1 MIQERIVNQMIT
13 KRELRNITNKLE
25 YTVKK
30 LKELSTYIE
39 VPYEK
44 SLKLRAQQQELYY
57 KWKFYNGLQNYLNK
71 EKNK

>member
-13 KRELRNITNKLE
+13 KREIRDIINKLE
-25 YTVKK
+25 YASKK

-71 EKNK
+71 EKK

>member
-25 YTVKK
+25 YTIKK

-44 SLKLRAQQQELYY
+44 SLTLRAQQQELYY

>member
-30 LKELSTYIE
+30 LKELST
-39 VPYEK
+39 
-44 SLKLRAQQQELYY
+44 
-57 KWKFYNGLQNYLNK
+57 
-71 EKNK
+71 

>member
-13 KRELRNITNKLE
+13 KREIRDVINKLE
-25 YTVKK
+25 YASKK

-71 EKNK
+71 EKK